1 MTRHSRTALV
11 SYQEQ
16 GESRPQTS
24 LNAAE
29 MNRQALKLKEEEC
42 GLCHRADSDPDTY
55 GQKCQ
60 RGKLCVHENCLY
72 HASGLIQRGK
82 DEEGFYGF
90 LYPDIRQELKRAVR
104 KTCCVCGC
112 KGASIA
118 CQGSKCTKNFHF
130 PCGSE
135 RGCIYQF
142 FGEFKSFCWTHR
154 PVQRVRRWQQQ
165 AETICVVCLESMP
178 GKPSYSALVCP
189 ACKHAWFH
197 RGCIQGHALRAALYH
212 FRCPRCRDMGTFQ
225 REMFRMGIK
234 IPDRSVPFL
243 PSQRATHRIIE
254 TLTDAHT
261 TPAQMLHRNVERSSH
276 RDAAWEEDGAFSD
289 QYHRHSRCDAGCCLY
304 VGGREES
311 AEDGPWQLLLCT
323 SCGSQGTHRR
333 CSSLGPSAGTWECE
347 DCAGPAGAG
356 KEPPGRRRPALVG
369 SLSGGELRAED
380 VAVSLGGRR

>member
-1 MTRHSRTALV
+1 MTCHSQTALG
-11 SYQEQ
+11 SYQEW

-24 LNAAE
+24 LNAPE
-29 MNRQALKLKEEEC
+29 MNCRALKLKEEEC
-42 GLCHRADSDPDTY
+42 GLCRRADSNPDTY

-72 HASGLIQRGK
+72 HASGLVQRGK

-90 LYPDIRQELKRAVR
+90 LYPDIRQELKRAVQ
-104 KTCCVCGC
+104 KTCCVCGR

-118 CQGSKCTKNFHF
+118 CQGRKCTKNFHF

-142 FGEFKSFCWTHR
+142 FGEFRSFCWKHR
-154 PVQRVRRWQQQ
+154 PVQRVRRRQQQ

-178 GKPSYSALVCP
+178 GKPSYSAMVCP

-197 RGCIQGHALRAALYH
+197 RDCIQGHALRAALYH

-234 IPDRSVPFL
+234 IPDR
-243 PSQRATHRIIE
+243 
-254 TLTDAHT
+254 
-261 TPAQMLHRNVERSSH
+261 
-276 RDAAWEEDGAFSD
+276 DAAWEEDGAFSD

-304 VGGREES
+304 VGGREQSADDGIPPALRPGETSNQPGCVWNQGQLRCVCQRQEARTHHTHPES
-311 AEDGPWQLLLCT
+311 QTFPSPEVKTLRCPGPWLCYLQK
-323 SCGSQGTHRR
+323 CPHELSQRERR
-333 CSSLGPSAGTWECE
+333 QQE
-347 DCAGPAGAG
+347 
-356 KEPPGRRRPALVG
+356 
-369 SLSGGELRAED
+369 
-380 VAVSLGGRR
+380 

>member
-16 GESRPQTS
+16 GESRPQT
-24 LNAAE
+24 NAPE
-29 MNRQALKLKEEEC
+29 MNHQALKLKEEEC

-165 AETICVVCLESMP
+165 AETVCVVCLESMP

-234 IPDRSVPFL
+234 IPDR
-243 PSQRATHRIIE
+243 
-254 TLTDAHT
+254 
-261 TPAQMLHRNVERSSH
+261 
-276 RDAAWEEDGAFSD
+276 DAAWEEDGAFSD

-304 VGGREES
+304 VGGREQS

-333 CSSLGPSAGTWECE
+333 CSSLGASAGTWECE
-347 DCAGPAGAG
+347 DCAGPAGAASRQL
-356 KEPPGRRRPALVG
+356 PAPGSPATSQAACEARG
-369 SLSGGELRAED
+369 SSGAS
-380 VAVSLGGRR
+380 AGGRRPGPTALTSRSRLSRPRK

>member
-1 MTRHSRTALV
+1 MTCHSQTALG
-11 SYQEQ
+11 SYQEWW
-16 GESRPQTS
+16 ESRPQTS
-24 LNAAE
+24 LNAPE

-42 GLCHRADSDPDTY
+42 GLCRRADSNPDTY

-72 HASGLIQRGK
+72 HASGLVQRGK

-90 LYPDIRQELKRAVR
+90 LYPDIRQELKRAVQ
-104 KTCCVCGC
+104 KTCCVCGR

-118 CQGSKCTKNFHF
+118 CQGRKCTKNFHF

-142 FGEFKSFCWTHR
+142 FGEFRSFCWKHR
-154 PVQRVRRWQQQ
+154 PVQRVRRRQQQ

-178 GKPSYSALVCP
+178 GKPSYSAMVCP

-197 RGCIQGHALRAALYH
+197 RDCIQGHALRAALYH

-234 IPDRSVPFL
+234 IPDR
-243 PSQRATHRIIE
+243 
-254 TLTDAHT
+254 
-261 TPAQMLHRNVERSSH
+261 
-276 RDAAWEEDGAFSD
+276 DAAWEEDGAFSD

-304 VGGREES
+304 VGGREQS
-311 AEDGPWQLLLCT
+311 ADDGNVPT
-323 SCGSQGTHRR
+323 SSPSVSDASRSENGVARSAPVLGRAVDPRGFPATAPLRNIPALPEQGAAPRTHRMDTNR
-333 CSSLGPSAGTWECE
+333 YFAG
-347 DCAGPAGAG
+347 
-356 KEPPGRRRPALVG
+356 RPAPQGFHGCWAL
-369 SLSGGELRAED
+369 
-380 VAVSLGGRR
+380 

>member
-1 MTRHSRTALV
+1 
-11 SYQEQ
+11 
-16 GESRPQTS
+16 
-24 LNAAE
+24 

-60 RGKLCVHENCLY
+60 RGKLCVHENCL
-72 HASGLIQRGK
+72 
-82 DEEGFYGF
+82 
-90 LYPDIRQELKRAVR
+90 
-104 KTCCVCGC
+104 TCCVCGC

-135 RGCIYQF
+135 RGCICQF

-178 GKPSYSALVCP
+178 GKPSYTALVCP

-212 FRCPRCRDMGTFQ
+212 FRCPRCRDKGTFQ

-234 IPDRSVPFL
+234 IPDRLVPFL

-254 TLTDAHT
+254 
-261 TPAQMLHRNVERSSH
+261 V
-276 RDAAWEEDGAFSD
+276 
-289 QYHRHSRCDAGCCLY
+289 
-304 VGGREES
+304 
-311 AEDGPWQLLLCT
+311 
-323 SCGSQGTHRR
+323 
-333 CSSLGPSAGTWECE
+333 
-347 DCAGPAGAG
+347 
-356 KEPPGRRRPALVG
+356 
-369 SLSGGELRAED
+369 
-380 VAVSLGGRR
+380 

>member
-1 MTRHSRTALV
+1 
-11 SYQEQ
+11 
-16 GESRPQTS
+16 
-24 LNAAE
+24 
-29 MNRQALKLKEEEC
+29 MNRQALKLKEEC

-72 HASGLIQRGK
+72 HASGLVQRGK

-90 LYPDIRQELKRAVR
+90 LYPDIRQELKRAVQ

-112 KGASIA
+112 KGASVA
-118 CQGSKCTKNFHF
+118 CQGRKCTKNFHF

-142 FGEFKSFCWTHR
+142 FGEFKSFCWKHR
-154 PVQRVRRWQQQ
+154 PVQRVRRRQQQ
-165 AETICVVCLESMP
+165 AETICIICLESMP
-178 GKPSYSALVCP
+178 GKPSYSAMVCP

-197 RGCIQGHALRAALYH
+197 RGCIQVRILFPRWFLGGHALRAALYH

-234 IPDRSVPFL
+234 IPDR
-243 PSQRATHRIIE
+243 
-254 TLTDAHT
+254 
-261 TPAQMLHRNVERSSH
+261 
-276 RDAAWEEDGAFSD
+276 DAAWEEDGAFSD

-304 VGGREES
+304 VGGREQS
-311 AEDGPWQLLLCT
+311 AEAGPWELLLCH

-333 CSSLGPSAGTWECE
+333 CSSLGATRGPWECE
-347 DCAGPAGAG
+347 DCAEPAGAASG
-356 KEPPGRRRPALVG
+356 HQCWEELWTPGVSLPLLISAAHLHNIPALPEQG
-369 SLSGGELRAED
+369 AATQNTESGYKLLFCRKTSSPGISWRWSVVDLC
-380 VAVSLGGRR
+380 SP